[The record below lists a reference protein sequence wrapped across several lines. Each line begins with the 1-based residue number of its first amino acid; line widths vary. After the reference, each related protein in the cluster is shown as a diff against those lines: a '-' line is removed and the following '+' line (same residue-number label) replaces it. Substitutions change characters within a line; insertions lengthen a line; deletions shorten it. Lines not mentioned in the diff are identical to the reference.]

1 MATTTPSIVE
11 SARTPTPDYAAQAQQ
26 IYKDT
31 FGREGDADG
40 VNYWA
45 GKLAGGASVADV
57 TGQVKEA
64 AKGVYQNYLTNPSAY
79 SPEIQGVLAKDLQ
92 AGATPGSVQGGS
104 TQELVRNGVNPTI
117 YQNLYG
123 ADQQTQPK
131 PTANV
136 PGGAAMPASQASTYQ
151 AAQLGTPTQ
160 WNVTPE
166 QTVEGRI
173 NNILNSDSPIVQM
186 ARTRAK
192 EAANERGLLNSSMA
206 VEAGEAAAY
215 GAAVPIATADAA
227 TAAKAAGYNADQSNQ
242 FDVRNVDATNQASQF
257 NAGAKNT
264 LTGQKLASDTALE
277 QSRISADT
285 QLKTANIS
293 AQTQRTIAE
302 LEAQT
307 RTDLGYLDAQTKTN
321 LAQLDSGTRTTLA
334 TIEANYKGLMQ
345 SNASA
350 SDLYRQVTQNITNIS
365 LSKDMDGP
373 AKQTAVNN
381 QIQLLQNGMSINGAI
396 SNLNLGDLLNFS
408 VNATPAATAAP
419 TPAAPVQPSYT
430 GGDGGGV

>member
-11 SARTPTPDYAAQAQQ
+11 AARAPTLDYNAQAQQ

-45 GKLAGGASVADV
+45 GKLAGGASAADV

-64 AKGVYQNYLTNPSAY
+64 AKGTYQNYLTNPNTY
-79 SPEIQGVLAKDLQ
+79 SPEVQSVLAKDLQ
-92 AGATPGSVQGGS
+92 SGATPGSVQGGS
-104 TQELVRNGVNPTI
+104 TQEMVRNGVNPAI
-117 YQNLYG
+117 YRSLYG
-123 ADQQTQPK
+123 ADPQTQP
-131 PTANV
+131 T
-136 PGGAAMPASQASTYQ
+136 QASTYQ

-192 EAANERGLLNSSMA
+192 EAANERGMLNSSMA
-206 VEAGEAAAY
+206 VQAGEAAAY
-215 GAAVPIATADAA
+215 DASIPIATADAA

-242 FDVRNVDATNQASQF
+242 FAVHNVDSTNTASQF
-257 NAGAKNT
+257 NAGAQNM
-264 LTGQKLASDTALE
+264 LTGQKLASNTALQ

-285 QLKTANIS
+285 Q
-293 AQTQRTIAE
+293 RTIAD
-302 LEAQT
+302 LEAKT
-307 RTDLGYLDAQTKTN
+307 RTDLGRLDAQTKTN
-321 LAQLDSGTRTTLA
+321 LAQMDSGTRTTLA
-334 TIEANYKGLMQ
+334 TIEANYKNLMQ

-396 SNLNLGDLLNFS
+396 ANLNLGDLLNFS
-408 VNATPAATAAP
+408 VSTTPPAAPPTAAP
-419 TPAAPVQPSYT
+419 APSAT
-430 GGDGGGV
+430 TST